1 MEELRECQK
10 DLNTGRIDLDRA
22 RLETRNAETK
32 IEQLQR

>member
-10 DLNTGRIDLDRA
+10 DLSTSRIDLDRA
-22 RLETRNAETK
+22 RLETRNAETR